1 MRLGLPILA
10 TGSVAMAAASV
21 YYSAVAVRS
30 QWLGLTCWRGRTDT
44 NSVALTFDDGPS
56 PDTEGILD
64 VLAKYNLSATF
75 FMVGREVESFPGIA
89 QRVLA
94 EGHEVGNH
102 SYSHPS
108 YLFQRAAQTHAQ
120 IRRAQS
126 VIAETIG
133 VRPQMARPPYGVRTP
148 AYFRAARAL
157 DLQTVQWDVAGFDW
171 KRITPRQIADNVL
184 RKAQPGSIIL
194 LHDGD
199 SAGKNTRKNTV
210 DALPLIIKGLRD
222 RDLQI
227 APLSQ
232 LLPEKIYEPTKGK
245 RIHD

>member
-10 TGSVAMAAASV
+10 TGSVAMAAASL
-21 YYSAVAVRS
+21 YYAVFAVRS
-30 QWLGLTCWRGRTDT
+30 QWLGPTYWRGRRDR
-44 NSVALTFDDGPS
+44 NAVALTFDDGPS
-56 PDTEGILD
+56 PDTERILD
-64 VLAKYNLSATF
+64 VLAAHKASATF

-89 QRVLA
+89 QRVVA
-94 EGHEVGNH
+94 EGHDVGNH
-102 SYSHPS
+102 SYSHTS
-108 YLFQRAAQTHAQ
+108 YLFQRAAETQNQ

-133 VRPQMARPPYGVRTP
+133 VRPLIARPPYGVRTL
-148 AYFRAARAL
+148 AYFRATRAL
-157 DLQTVQWDVAGFDW
+157 DLQTVQWEVAGFDW

-184 RKAQPGSIIL
+184 RKTRPGSIIL

-199 SAGKNTRKNTV
+199 SEKKVSRKNTV
-210 DALPLIIKGLRD
+210 EALPLIIEGLRD

-232 LLPEKIYEPTKGK
+232 LLPAKTDNLTKGK

>member
-30 QWLGLTCWRGRTDT
+30 QWLGRTCWRGRTDT

-108 YLFQRAAQTHAQ
+108 YLFQRASQTHAQ

-232 LLPEKIYEPTKGK
+232 LLPEKILRAY
-245 RIHD
+245 

>member
-30 QWLGLTCWRGRTDT
+30 QWLGRTCWRGRTDT

-232 LLPEKIYEPTKGK
+232 LLPETIYEPTKGK

>member
-10 TGSVAMAAASV
+10 TGSVAVAAAGL
-21 YYSAVAVRS
+21 YYATFAVRS
-30 QWLGLTCWRGRTDT
+30 QWLGRTCWRGRGDR
-44 NSVALTFDDGPS
+44 NAVALTFDDGPS
-56 PDTEGILD
+56 PDTERVLD
-64 VLAKYNLSATF
+64 VLGAHEVRATF

-89 QRVLA
+89 QRVFA

-108 YLFQRAAQTHAQ
+108 YLFQSASETHAQ
-120 IRRAQS
+120 IRRTQS
-126 VIAETIG
+126 VIADTIG

-148 AYFRAARAL
+148 AYFRATRAL

-171 KRITPRQIADNVL
+171 KQITPRQIADNVL
-184 RKAQPGSIIL
+184 RRAQPGSIIL

-199 SAGKNTRKNTV
+199 SVGKNPRKSTV
-210 DALPLIIKGLRD
+210 EALPLIIKGLRD

-232 LLPEKIYEPTKGK
+232 LLPEKTYNLTKGK
-245 RIHD
+245 AHS

>member
-1 MRLGLPILA
+1 MRFGLPILA
-10 TGSVAMAAASV
+10 TGSVALAAASL
-21 YYSAVAVRS
+21 YYATVAVRS
-30 QWLGLTCWRGRTDT
+30 QWLGRTCWRGRSDR
-44 NSVALTFDDGPS
+44 NAVALTFDDGPS
-56 PDTEGILD
+56 PDTERILD
-64 VLAKYNLSATF
+64 VLGAHEASATF

-108 YLFQRAAQTHAQ
+108 YLFQRAAETHAQ
-120 IRRAQS
+120 IRRTQYI
-126 VIAETIG
+126 IAETIG
-133 VRPQMARPPYGVRTP
+133 VRPQVARPPYGVRTP
-148 AYFRAARAL
+148 AYFSATRAL

-184 RKAQPGSIIL
+184 RKARPGSIIL

-199 SAGKNTRKNTV
+199 SAGKKGRHNTV
-210 DALPLIIKGLRD
+210 AALPLIIRGLRD

-232 LLPEKIYEPTKGK
+232 LLPGKTYNLTKGK
-245 RIHD
+245 AHS

>member
-10 TGSVAMAAASV
+10 TGSVAMAAAGL
-21 YYSAVAVRS
+21 YYATFAVRS
-30 QWLGLTCWRGRTDT
+30 QWLGRTCWRGRRDT
-44 NSVALTFDDGPS
+44 NAVALTFDDGPS
-56 PDTEGILD
+56 PDTERVLD
-64 VLAKYNLSATF
+64 VLGAHEVRATF

-89 QRVLA
+89 QRVFA

-108 YLFQRAAQTHAQ
+108 YLFQSASETHAQ
-120 IRRAQS
+120 IKRTQS
-126 VIAETIG
+126 VIADTIG

-148 AYFRAARAL
+148 AYFRATRAL

-171 KRITPRQIADNVL
+171 KRIGPRQIANNVL
-184 RKAQPGSIIL
+184 RQARPGSIIL

-199 SAGKNTRKNTV
+199 SAEKNTRKNTV
-210 DALPLIIKGLRD
+210 EALPLIIKGLRD
-222 RDLQI
+222 RNLQI

-232 LLPEKIYEPTKGK
+232 LLSEKTDKLTKGK
-245 RIHD
+245 AHS

>member
-1 MRLGLPILA
+1 MRFGLPIIA
-10 TGSVAMAAASV
+10 TGSLAMAAASV
-21 YYSAVAVRS
+21 YYAAYSVRS
-30 QWLGLTCWRGRTDT
+30 QWLGSTYWRGRIDT
-44 NSVALTFDDGPS
+44 NAVALTFDDGPS
-56 PDTEGILD
+56 PDTERILD
-64 VLAKYNLSATF
+64 VLGAQEASATF

-108 YLFQRAAQTHAQ
+108 YLFQRAAETRAQ
-120 IRRAQS
+120 IRRTQS

-133 VRPQMARPPYGVRTP
+133 VTPQMARPPYGVRTP
-148 AYFRAARAL
+148 AYFSAARAL
-157 DLQTVQWDVAGFDW
+157 NLQTVQWDVAGFDW

-184 RKAQPGSIIL
+184 RKARPGSIIL

-199 SAGKNTRKNTV
+199 SEGRNPRKNTV
-210 DALPLIIKGLRD
+210 EALPLIIKGLRD

-232 LLPEKIYEPTKGK
+232 LLPEKTFGPTKGK
-245 RIHD
+245 RIHG

>member
-1 MRLGLPILA
+1 MRLGIPILA

-21 YYSAVAVRS
+21 YYSTVAVRS
-30 QWLGLTCWRGRTDT
+30 QWLGRTCWRGRTDT

-64 VLAKYNLSATF
+64 VLAEYNLSATF

-108 YLFQRAAQTHAQ
+108 YLFQRAAETQAQ

-133 VRPQMARPPYGVRTP
+133 VKPQMARPPYGVRTP

-157 DLQTVQWDVAGFDW
+157 DLQTVQWDVTGFDW

-199 SAGKNTRKNTV
+199 SAAKNTRKNTV
-210 DALPLIIKGLRD
+210 ESLPLIIRGLRE
-222 RDLQI
+222 RDLKI
-227 APLSQ
+227 APLSE
-232 LLPEKIYEPTKGK
+232 LLPVELYEKTKGK

>member
-1 MRLGLPILA
+1 MRLELPILA
-10 TGSVAMAAASV
+10 TGSVAMAAASL
-21 YYSAVAVRS
+21 YYATIAVRS
-30 QWLGLTCWRGRTDT
+30 QWLGRTCWRGRRDT
-44 NSVALTFDDGPS
+44 NAVALTFDDGPS
-56 PDTEGILD
+56 PDTERILD
-64 VLAKYNLSATF
+64 VLGAHEAHATF
-75 FMVGREVESFPGIA
+75 FMIGREVESFPGIA

-108 YLFQRAAQTHAQ
+108 YLFQRASETHAQ
-120 IRRAQS
+120 IGRAQS

-133 VRPQMARPPYGVRTP
+133 VMPQMARPPYGVRTP
-148 AYFRAARAL
+148 AYFSATRAL

-199 SAGKNTRKNTV
+199 SAGKNARTNTV
-210 DALPLIIKGLRD
+210 EALPLIIRGLRD
-222 RDLQI
+222 RELQI

-232 LLPEKIYEPTKGK
+232 LLLDELTT
-245 RIHD
+245 

>member
-10 TGSVAMAAASV
+10 IGPVARAAASL
-21 YYSAVAVRS
+21 YYATSGVRS
-30 QWLGLTCWRGRTDT
+30 QWLGPTHWRGRRDR
-44 NSVALTFDDGPS
+44 NAVALTFDDGPS
-56 PDTEGILD
+56 PDTELLLD
-64 VLAKYNLSATF
+64 VLAAHKASATF

-89 QRVLA
+89 QRVVA

-108 YLFQRAAQTHAQ
+108 YLFQRAAETHAQ
-120 IRRAQS
+120 IRRTQS

-133 VRPQMARPPYGVRTP
+133 VRPQVARPPYGVRTP
-148 AYFRAARAL
+148 AYFRATCAL

-171 KRITPRQIADNVL
+171 KRITAQQIADNVL
-184 RKAQPGSIIL
+184 RKTQSGSIIL
-194 LHDGD
+194 LHDAD
-199 SAGKNTRKNTV
+199 SAGKNARKNTV
-210 DALPLIIKGLRD
+210 AALPLIIKALRD

-232 LLPEKIYEPTKGK
+232 LLSKEDHTLTKGK
-245 RIHD
+245 SIDD

>member
-1 MRLGLPILA
+1 
-10 TGSVAMAAASV
+10 MAAASL
-21 YYSAVAVRS
+21 YYATCAVRS
-30 QWLGLTCWRGRTDT
+30 QWLGRTCWRGRSDT
-44 NSVALTFDDGPS
+44 NAVALTFDDGPS
-56 PDTEGILD
+56 PDTERILD
-64 VLAKYNLSATF
+64 VLRAQEASATF

-94 EGHEVGNH
+94 AGHEVGNH

-108 YLFQRAAQTHAQ
+108 YLFQRAGETHAQ

-133 VRPQMARPPYGVRTP
+133 ITPQMARPPYGVRTP
-148 AYFRAARAL
+148 AYFSATHAL
-157 DLQTVQWDVAGFDW
+157 NLQTVQWDVAGFDW

-199 SAGKNTRKNTV
+199 SAGKNSRKNTV
-210 DALPLIIKGLRD
+210 EALPLIIKGLRD

-227 APLSQ
+227 DPLSQ
-232 LLPEKIYEPTKGK
+232 LLSEKTYNLAKGK

>member
-10 TGSVAMAAASV
+10 TGSMAMAAASV

-30 QWLGLTCWRGRTDT
+30 QWLGRTCWRGRTDT

>member
-1 MRLGLPILA
+1 
-10 TGSVAMAAASV
+10 
-21 YYSAVAVRS
+21 
-30 QWLGLTCWRGRTDT
+30 
-44 NSVALTFDDGPS
+44 VALTFDDGPS
-56 PDTEGILD
+56 PDTERILD
-64 VLAKYNLSATF
+64 VLGAHEASATF
-75 FMVGREVESFPGIA
+75 FMIGREVESFPGVA
-89 QRVLA
+89 QRVRA

-108 YLFQRAAQTHAQ
+108 YLFQRASETHVQ

-133 VRPQMARPPYGVRTP
+133 VTPQMARPPYGVRTP
-148 AYFRAARAL
+148 AYFRATRAL
-157 DLQTVQWDVAGFDW
+157 SLQTVQWDVAGFDW

-210 DALPLIIKGLRD
+210 EALPLIIRGLGE

-227 APLSQ
+227 AALSQ
-232 LLPEKIYEPTKGK
+232 LLPVELYEKTKGK

>member
-1 MRLGLPILA
+1 MRLGLPMLA
-10 TGSVAMAAASV
+10 TGSVAVATASL
-21 YYSAVAVRS
+21 YYATFAVRS
-30 QWLGLTCWRGRTDT
+30 QWWGPTYWRGRPDT

-56 PDTEGILD
+56 PDTEQILD
-64 VLAKYNLSATF
+64 ALGAHQASATF

-108 YLFQRAAQTHAQ
+108 YLFQRAAETHAQ
-120 IRRAQS
+120 IMRAQS

-133 VRPQMARPPYGVRTP
+133 VRPQVARPPYGVRTP
-148 AYFRAARAL
+148 AYFRATRAL

-171 KRITPRQIADNVL
+171 KQITPRQIADNVL
-184 RKAQPGSIIL
+184 RRAQPGSIIL

-199 SAGKNTRKNTV
+199 SAGKNARKNTV
-210 DALPLIIKGLRD
+210 EALPLIIRGLRD

-227 APLSQ
+227 ASLSQ
-232 LLPEKIYEPTKGK
+232 LLPEQTYNLTKGK
-245 RIHD
+245 RNHD